1 MGEACRE
8 QLFRKK
14 LASSETKGEK
24 DG

>member
-14 LASSETKGEK
+14 LASEVKGEK